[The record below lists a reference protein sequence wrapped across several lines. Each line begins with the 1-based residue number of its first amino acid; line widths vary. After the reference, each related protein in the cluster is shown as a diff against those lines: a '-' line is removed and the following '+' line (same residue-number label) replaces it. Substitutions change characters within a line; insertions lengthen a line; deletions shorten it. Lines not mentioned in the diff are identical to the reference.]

1 MKRIIASICLVL
13 SIVFTM
19 AACAEYTPQQEDFE
33 LTVTLNKTDFM
44 QGETIEYT
52 VKLTR
57 KNGPPFKYKSSS
69 TLCSD
74 YFEPVGTHEEPIF
87 TANTDI
93 VTHRISRKYKYEKN
107 SAIYTTYYEPGEYL
121 FAIRFRI
128 RGLQYDFEQVITIKA
143 E

>member
-33 LTVTLNKTDFM
+33 LTVTLNKTDFI

-57 KNGPPFKYKSSS
+57 KNGPPFRYRGSS
-69 TLCSD
+69 TLCSR
-74 YFEPVGTHEEPIF
+74 YFEPVGAYEEPSF
-87 TANTDI
+87 ARSDDLAM
-93 VTHRISRKYKYEKN
+93 HRISRRYKYEE
-107 SAIYTTYYEPGEYL
+107 SSTIYTSYYEPGEYL
-121 FAIRFRI
+121 FAICFFM
-128 RGLQYDFEQVITIKA
+128 RGLEYYFEQAITIKA